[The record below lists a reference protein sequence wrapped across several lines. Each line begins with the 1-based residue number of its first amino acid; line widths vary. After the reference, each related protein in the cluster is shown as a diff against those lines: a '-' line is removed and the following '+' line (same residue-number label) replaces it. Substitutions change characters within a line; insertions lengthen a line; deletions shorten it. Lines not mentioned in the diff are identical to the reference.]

1 MKIDKLYRRDVVTV
15 GRGETLAAAARRMR
29 MRQVGSAAV
38 FDRGRL
44 VGILTEHDLARAAAD
59 GADPLTTRLELYL
72 TPEPAAAAVDEEA
85 DRVALRMLALGV
97 RHLPVI
103 RGEAVV
109 GMISMRDLLRS
120 QARLDVAARPE
131 PASWPTATR

>member
-29 MRQVGSAAV
+29 MRQVSSAAV

-44 VGILTEHDLARAAAD
+44 VGILTEHDLARAAA
-59 GADPLTTRLELYL
+59 ALTTRLELYL

-120 QARLDVAARPE
+120 QARLDGAARPE

>member
-1 MKIDKLYRRDVVTV
+1 
-15 GRGETLAAAARRMR
+15 
-29 MRQVGSAAV
+29 MRQVSSAAV
-38 FDRGRL
+38 FDRGRP
-44 VGILTEHDLARAAAD
+44 VGILTEHDLARAAD

-72 TPEPAAAAVDEEA
+72 TPEPAAAAGAEEA

-120 QARLDVAARPE
+120 QARLDGAARPE

>member
-1 MKIDKLYRRDVVTV
+1 MKIDKLSRRDVVTV

-29 MRQVGSAAV
+29 MRQVSSSAV

-44 VGILTEHDLARAAAD
+44 VGILTEHDLARPPAAGPA
-59 GADPLTTRLELYL
+59 PLTTRLELYL
-72 TPEPAAAAVDEEA
+72 PPEPAAAAVDEEA

-109 GMISMRDLLRS
+109 GMISMRDLLGAQGGR
-120 QARLDVAARPE
+120 AGAA
-131 PASWPTATR
+131 